1 MKTKSMLMLLLPLVT
16 VTNSVLQACPSC
28 SDNFTKG
35 SANASVGDSYSMSVL
50 FMLVVPLSILSTFIV
65 VIVRKMRAASR

>member
-1 MKTKSMLMLLLPLVT
+1 MKIKLTLLLLPVLLMSK
-16 VTNSVLQACPSC
+16 SVLQACPSC

-50 FMLVVPLSILSTFIV
+50 FMLVVPLSILSAFIV

>member
-1 MKTKSMLMLLLPLVT
+1 MKMKLTLLLLPVLLVST
-16 VTNSVLQACPSC
+16 SVLQACPSC

-50 FMLVVPLSILSTFIV
+50 FMLVVPLSILSAFIV

>member
-1 MKTKSMLMLLLPLVT
+1 MKMKSMLMLLLPLLMA
-16 VTNSVLQACPSC
+16 TNSVLQACPSC
-28 SDNFTKG
+28 SDNFAKG

-50 FMLVVPLSILSTFIV
+50 FMLVVPLTILSTFIV

>member
-1 MKTKSMLMLLLPLVT
+1 MKRIVLGAVVFLMWATSAV
-16 VTNSVLQACPSC
+16 QACPSC

-50 FMLVVPLSILSTFIV
+50 FMLVMPLSILAAFTV